1 VSAFRRTVTVRLKPD
16 TTYETRA
23 VPATS
28 NQHSNQQLFMRT
40 DGYAPIE
47 DYALIGDGRTAALVA
62 RDGAIDWLCLPN
74 LDSPSVFGAIL
85 DGRRGGRFELQ
96 PTIPFDATRRYLPR
110 TNVLE
115 TTFTT
120 AGGSVRVVD
129 AMTLPNH
136 HLAPMRELVR
146 SIEGVS
152 GSVPM
157 RWRGAPRFNYGAK
170 LPRCEWRH
178 GVPVATWRT
187 EAIAFANWGAGAPA
201 WRDGS
206 RDGDTAPAVE
216 AEFVMSAGSR
226 ALLAMATA
234 YGEPL
239 VLPGPQAIASRLADT
254 IAFWEQWS
262 ASRRYDGPW
271 ADLVARSALVLKLMI
286 FAPSG
291 ASVAAPTTSLPEEIG
306 GARNWDY
313 RYAWPRDASIGVG
326 AFLGAGDTEA
336 ARSFF
341 MWLLHATRLDRP
353 RIPPVLTLDGRRVPA
368 ERELTNW
375 PGYGDS
381 RPVRFGNAAGGQRQ
395 LDVYG
400 WVLDAGWLL
409 TRAGHSLYAET
420 WRSLASS
427 ADLVATRWR
436 DPDDGIWEERE
447 QPTHHVHSKLM
458 AWLALDRAMR
468 ISAGRRTP
476 TRKRRR
482 WAQARD
488 ALAAD
493 VLANGFDDRRNTFV
507 RAFGSDELDAAV
519 LILPLLG
526 FEPVG
531 SPRVTGTIRAIRRE
545 LDAGNGLLYR
555 YPPRSDGLPGGEGAF
570 LPCSF
575 WLVQALAA
583 TGQQEEAAELLDQ
596 LLALGGP
603 LGLFAEEIDPRTLTQ
618 LGNFPQALTHAAL
631 VQAVLAMRDVTKAGA
646 ALPAQ
651 RHTRHARGE

>member
-1 VSAFRRTVTVRLKPD
+1 VC
-16 TTYETRA
+16 
-23 VPATS
+23 
-28 NQHSNQQLFMRT
+28 
-40 DGYAPIE
+40 
-47 DYALIGDGRTAALVA
+47 VA
-62 RDGAIDWLCLPN
+62 HR
-74 LDSPSVFGAIL
+74 
-85 DGRRGGRFELQ
+85 
-96 PTIPFDATRRYLPR
+96 
-110 TNVLE
+110 
-115 TTFTT
+115 
-120 AGGSVRVVD
+120 
-129 AMTLPNH
+129 
-136 HLAPMRELVR
+136 
-146 SIEGVS
+146 
-152 GSVPM
+152 
-157 RWRGAPRFNYGAK
+157 
-170 LPRCEWRH
+170 
-178 GVPVATWRT
+178 
-187 EAIAFANWGAGAPA
+187 
-201 WRDGS
+201 
-206 RDGDTAPAVE
+206 
-216 AEFVMSAGSR
+216 
-226 ALLAMATA
+226 
-234 YGEPL
+234 EPL
-239 VLPGPQAIASRLADT
+239 VFVHPTSAWEALLHDEAGWRRWLETFDDMGPFHDAS
-254 IAFWEQWS
+254 
-262 ASRRYDGPW
+262 
-271 ADLVARSALVLKLMI
+271 ARSLLLLRLLSYS
-286 FAPSG
+286 PSG
-291 ASVAAPTTSLPEEIG
+291 APVAAPTTSLPEEIG
-306 GARNWDY
+306 GSRNWDY

-381 RPVRFGNAAGGQRQ
+381 RPVRFGNAADGQRQ

-400 WVLDAGWLL
+400 WVLDAAWLL

-427 ADLVATRWR
+427 ADLVAARWR

-458 AWLALDRAMR
+458 AWLALDRAIR

-507 RAFGSDELDAAV
+507 RAYGSDELDAAV

-583 TGQQEEAAELLDQ
+583 TGQQEEAGELLDQ
-596 LLALGGP
+596 LLTMGSP

-631 VQAVLAMRDVTKAGA
+631 VQAVHAMRDVTTVGA
-646 ALPAQ
+646 TIPGQ
-651 RHTRHARGE
+651 RRTPRARGE

>member
-1 VSAFRRTVTVRLKPD
+1 
-16 TTYETRA
+16 
-23 VPATS
+23 
-28 NQHSNQQLFMRT
+28 M
-40 DGYAPIE
+40 PIGE
-47 DYALIGDGRTAALVA
+47 YALLGDTRTAALSSPM
-62 RDGAIDWLCLPN
+62 GSIDWMCVPRF
-74 LDSPSVFGAIL
+74 DAEPVFGAL
-85 DGRRGGRFELQ
+85 VGGPNAGRF
-96 PTIPFDATRRYLPR
+96 A
-110 TNVLE
+110 
-115 TTFTT
+115 
-120 AGGSVRVVD
+120 
-129 AMTLPNH
+129 
-136 HLAPMRELVR
+136 
-146 SIEGVS
+146 VS
-152 GSVPM
+152 
-157 RWRGAPRFNYGAK
+157 
-170 LPRCEWRH
+170 
-178 GVPVATWRT
+178 PV
-187 EAIAFANWGAGAPA
+187 GAGAPRRRYRPGGPVLETSWPVSGGEITLVEGMVSETHRA
-201 WRDGS
+201 LRPS
-206 RDGDTAPAVE
+206 TLLVRRVE
-216 AEFVMSAGSR
+216 AAGCDVEVEITFDPRFGLDRHSPR
-226 ALLAMATA
+226 FRRVGAALTYSSGALVLGIQTDPALAVSPGVPTRVVVERGRPLTLVLCVAHR
-234 YGEPL
+234 EPL
-239 VLPGPQAIASRLADT
+239 VFVHPTSAWEALLHDEAGWRRWLETFDDMGPFHDT
-254 IAFWEQWS
+254 S
-262 ASRRYDGPW
+262 
-271 ADLVARSALVLKLMI
+271 ARSLLLLRLLSYS
-286 FAPSG
+286 PSG
-291 ASVAAPTTSLPEEIG
+291 APVAAPTTSLPEEIAG
-306 GARNWDY
+306 SRNWDY

-375 PGYGDS
+375 PGYADS

-400 WVLDAGWLL
+400 WVMDAAWLL

-436 DPDDGIWEERE
+436 DPDDGIWEERH
-447 QPTHHVHSKLM
+447 PHTHHVHSKLM
-458 AWLALDRAMR
+458 AWLALDRAIR

-507 RAFGSDELDAAV
+507 RAYGSDELDAAV

-583 TGQQEEAAELLDQ
+583 TGQQEEAGELLDQ
-596 LLALGGP
+596 LLTMGGP
-603 LGLFAEEIDPRTLTQ
+603 LGLFAEEIDPRTLIQ

-631 VQAVLAMRDVTKAGA
+631 VQAVLAMHDVTTVGA
-646 ALPAQ
+646 TIPAQ
-651 RHTRHARGE
+651 RRTPRARRE